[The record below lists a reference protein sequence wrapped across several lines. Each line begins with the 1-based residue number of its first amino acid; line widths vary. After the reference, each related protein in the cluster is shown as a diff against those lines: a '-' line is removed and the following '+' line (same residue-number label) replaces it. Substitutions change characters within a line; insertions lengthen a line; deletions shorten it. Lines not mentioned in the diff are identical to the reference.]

1 MKYKICVVT
10 STRAEYGL
18 LSGLIKKIHHDQ
30 DCELQLIVTGTHLD
44 PKYGNT
50 FLEIVEDGFPIKA
63 KIPIIA
69 GTDEKSI
76 LATMANAIIHVGEC
90 IQTLQPDIVVV
101 LGDRYEIHSIS
112 SACVS
117 LGIPLAHISGGEI
130 SEGAY
135 DEFFRHSI
143 SKLAYLHFT
152 STEENRDRVIQ
163 MGEHPQ
169 RVFNVGDLGV
179 ENIITVPK
187 FSKQELEAELGIV
200 LSENLFQV
208 TFHPITLETTSFSQ
222 FVELLDAIKERSQYQ
237 YIFSRPNA
245 DTDSEKLNLLLDEF
259 VKENSDFVSVF
270 PSLGYRRFLS
280 LLENCK
286 AIIGNS
292 SSGIVEAPSLRIGT
306 IDIGARQQGRDC
318 ANSVIH
324 CLPKKNDILLAIDRT
339 VSPEYRKLLEKIENP
354 YQADNTSGKILEII
368 KRELKVG
375 HLEKK
380 VFYRL
385 GT

>member
-1 MKYKICVVT
+1 MNSKICVVT
-10 STRAEYGL
+10 ATRAEYGL
-18 LSGLIKKIHHDQ
+18 LSGLIKKIHQDQ

-50 FLEIVEDGFPIKA
+50 FLEIVEDGIPIQA
-63 KIPIIA
+63 RIPIIM

-76 LATMANAIIHVGEC
+76 LATMANAIMYVGEC
-90 IQTLQPDIVVV
+90 IFEVHPDIVVV
-101 LGDRYEIHSIS
+101 LGDRYEIHAIA

-143 SKLAYLHFT
+143 TKMAYLHFT
-152 STEENRDRVIQ
+152 STEENRQRVIQ

-187 FSKQELEAELGIV
+187 YSKQELEAELGIG

-208 TFHPITLETTSFSQ
+208 TFHPTTLENSSVSQ
-222 FVELLDAIKERSQYQ
+222 FVELLDAISERSQYQ
-237 YIFSRPNA
+237 YVFSRPNA
-245 DTDSEKLNLLLDEF
+245 DTDSDKLNLLLDEF
-259 VKENSDFVSVF
+259 VKEHSAFVSVF

-280 LLENCK
+280 LLGNCK

-318 ANSVIH
+318 ANTVIH
-324 CLPKKNDILLAIDRT
+324 CLPKKDDILAAIDRA
-339 VSPEYRKLLEKIENP
+339 VSPEYRKLLKNIKNP
-354 YQADNTSGKILEII
+354 YQSCNTSGKILEII
-368 KRELKVG
+368 KKELKVG
-375 HLEKK
+375 SLGKK
-380 VFYRL
+380 TFYRL
-385 GT
+385 EI